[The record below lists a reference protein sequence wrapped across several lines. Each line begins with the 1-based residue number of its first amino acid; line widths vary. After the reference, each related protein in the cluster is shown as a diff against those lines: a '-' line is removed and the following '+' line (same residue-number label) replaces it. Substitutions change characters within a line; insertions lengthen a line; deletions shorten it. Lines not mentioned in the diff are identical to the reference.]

1 MTLDPSQPTDQALNA
16 TWPAWIRALAV
27 EVNALTIALNTEITI
42 TSVEIAAGDIS
53 IDVGAELTDI
63 KYEVV
68 LVTGSGAADV
78 AQIRLGTEGQIK
90 VFIFMDN
97 NISFTAGAKS
107 SGGVFL
113 NQPLATSTNFQINDV
128 LVLINIDGDD
138 GASTDGYWQELY
150 RKLSIR

>member
-16 TWPAWIRALAV
+16 TWPAWIRALAI
-27 EVNALTIALNTEITI
+27 EVNTLISSDSELTIS
-42 TSVEIAAGDIS
+42 SVEIAAGDIS

-68 LVTGSGAADV
+68 LVTGSGAADIE
-78 AQIRLGTEGQIK
+78 QIRLGTEGQIK